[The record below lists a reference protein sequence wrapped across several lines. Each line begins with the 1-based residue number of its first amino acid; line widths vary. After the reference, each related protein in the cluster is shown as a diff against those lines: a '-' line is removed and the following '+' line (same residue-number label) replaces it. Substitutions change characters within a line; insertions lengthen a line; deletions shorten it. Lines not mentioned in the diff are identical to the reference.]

1 MITEFIDYVD
11 SFYGTNDP
19 LYPMMS
25 QETKQPLNKMDI
37 ERATQNYLVM
47 CQDETNKFCTWGDG
61 DSLDRERV
69 RDIEMDARDVM
80 EQIHMAE
87 SRHMQMGALVSYQLQ
102 YPDMTIRDFFTM
114 ASEEIREQEEEL
126 GYYE

>member
-1 MITEFIDYVD
+1 M
-11 SFYGTNDP
+11 TN
-19 LYPMMS
+19 LES
-25 QETKQPLNKMDI
+25 
-37 ERATQNYLVM
+37 
-47 CQDETNKFCTWGDG
+47 
-61 DSLDRERV
+61 
-69 RDIEMDARDVM
+69 DARDVM

-102 YPDMTIRDFFTM
+102 YPDMTIRDFFAM